1 MRVLTKTSLYY
12 LLVSLVVFAV
22 GGTVFYLTLREEIY
36 DEVDDQLFTDKENII
51 AYIRQYDR
59 LPNVTSG
66 ISEAIHVRK
75 ANPEKLVMEQ
85 LKDTLIFSSY
95 DEEFIPFRQL
105 TFTAYRQGEPY
116 EYTIFK
122 SVMDFEDLTEST
134 VLAMVWIFLL
144 LLVGLVFV
152 NYYINKYTWRH
163 FYGTLAKLKSY
174 TLSQHQPLALR
185 QSNTREFEELNQV
198 LQSMTGKI
206 HNDYLNLKEFTENVS
221 HEIQTPLAIAS
232 SKLELFMQSENIT
245 EEQALLLSDMYSALN
260 RLARLNKS
268 LILLTRI
275 ENREFSVE
283 ERVPLHRL
291 LQEQLAHLQEI
302 IAMRELEVRQEELD
316 EAYLHMNSGLADVL
330 LQNLL
335 NNAIKH
341 NKPGGSIKVLL
352 NSQKLCIRNTGD
364 APQDQPE
371 KLFGR
376 FQTGHDAVGSLGIG
390 LALVKKICDIYGL
403 IPKYNY
409 TNGEHSLCIYFTK

>member
-22 GGTVFYLTLREEIY
+22 GGTVFYLSLREEIY

-51 AYIRQYDR
+51 AYIQKHDR

-66 ISEAIHVRK
+66 ISEAIHVREADP
-75 ANPEKLVMEQ
+75 ANLVMEH
-85 LKDTLIFSSY
+85 LSDTLIYSTY
-95 DEEFIPFRQL
+95 DEEDIPFRKL
-105 TFTAYRQGEPY
+105 TFTAYRQGKPY

-122 SVMDFEDLTEST
+122 SLMDFDDLTEST
-134 VLAMVWIFLL
+134 VLAMIWIFMLL
-144 LLVGLVFV
+144 LIGLVFV
-152 NYYINKYTWRH
+152 NYYTNKYTWRH
-163 FYGTLAKLKSY
+163 FYDTLARIKEY
-174 TLSQHQPLALR
+174 RLSHHQPLSLKE
-185 QSNTREFEELNQV
+185 SSTTEFEELNQV

-206 HNDYLNLKEFTENVS
+206 HSDFLNLKEFTENVS
-221 HEIQTPLAIAS
+221 HEIQTPLAIVN
-232 SKLELFMQSENIT
+232 SKIELFMQSENLT
-245 EEQALLLSDMYSALN
+245 EEQAQMLSDMYGALN

-275 ENREFSVE
+275 ENREFTAE
-283 ERVPLHRL
+283 EQVPLHRL

-302 IAMRELEVRQEELD
+302 ISMRGLELEVEEM
-316 EAYLHMNSGLADVL
+316 EEVYVQMNSGLTDVL

-341 NKPGGSIKVLL
+341 NHPGGSIKVLL
-352 NSQKLCIRNTGD
+352 NRQKLCIRNTGD

-376 FQTGHDAVGSLGIG
+376 FRTGDDAVGSLGIG
-390 LALVKKICDIYGL
+390 LALVKKICDLYGL
-403 IPKYNY
+403 LPKYNFKD
-409 TNGEHSLCIYFTK
+409 GEHSLCIYFTK